1 LAPADI
7 YEHMTKVTRLTLE
20 EGGSLERRRLHLRE
34 ISEEADAPLETVGQD
49 IRTARQRKGEDL
61 STVSRALKIRK
72 DHLEALEEGNI
83 HALPGRP
90 YAIGFLRSYAEYL
103 GLDPAQCVER
113 FKAEIAGRDDSDT
126 ATPQLA
132 VEEERSLPHGSLI
145 FLVLLVIAVVYG
157 GYYLSVSAN
166 RMLAEPVAPVP
177 DRLATEAGIP
187 ANDQPKPAPK
197 QSTQAQPAAA
207 PTAAP
212 SDGSSDDQSAV
223 APSSDNTVAAV
234 SPAQM
239 PGENTDTSSGSAQMA
254 ALPPGRT
261 YGAHND
267 NARVELRVYKPT
279 RILVEGADNTVYINR
294 TLKPGDV
301 YRAPN
306 QVGLTL
312 TTPDGGAIEIILDG
326 SSMGFAGKRGETSEG
341 LSLDPQSIVDRRGG
355 ARSG

>member
-1 LAPADI
+1 
-7 YEHMTKVTRLTLE
+7 MTKVTRLLLE

-34 ISEEADAPLETVGQD
+34 ISAEVDAPLETVGQD

-126 ATPQLA
+126 ATPQLV

-166 RMLAEPVAPVP
+166 RMPAEPVAPVP

-187 ANDQPKPAPK
+187 AKDQPKPAPK
-197 QSTQAQPAAA
+197 QTAQAKPASAPAAT
-207 PTAAP
+207 PTDDSGA
-212 SDGSSDDQSAV
+212 DQSPADS
-223 APSSDNTVAAV
+223 PSSDNSVAAV

-239 PGENTDTSSGSAQMA
+239 PGGNTDTSSGPAQMA
-254 ALPPGRT
+254 SLPPGRT
-261 YGAHND
+261 YGSRND
-267 NARVELRVYKPT
+267 NARVELRVFKPT

-326 SSMGFAGKRGETSEG
+326 SSMGFAGKRGETAEG